1 MRKLIALA
9 AVGGAL
15 VLALG
20 TYALAGA
27 GSKDFKAKDLSG
39 YAENPDVSSIAAGSF
54 RGKLSK
60 DGSTLAYELEFGGL
74 EGTVTQSHIHFG
86 KAGVNGGISIWLCDS
101 ATNPSPSPATPL
113 CPQSGTVTGEVSAAD
128 VVGPTGQGIAPG
140 ELAEILAAMRA
151 GHAYANVHSTKFP
164 GGEIR
169 AQFGSGGEDD

>member
-39 YAENPDVSSIAAGSF
+39 YAENPDVSSVAAGSF
-54 RGKLSK
+54 RAKLSK
-60 DGSTLAYELEFGGL
+60 DGTTLAYELEFGGL

-86 KAGVNGGISIWLCDS
+86 KYGVNGGISIWLCDS
-101 ATNPSPSPATPL
+101 VTNPAPSAATPL

-140 ELAEILAAMRA
+140 ELEEILAAMRA

-169 AQFGSGGEDD
+169 AQFGNGGGDD